1 MIGKP
6 NRQSGP
12 QVAERRPF
20 LRLPPFPGRRVE
32 RLSQVSE
39 VSAQVD
45 AGELVAILR
54 NARVGGNFWR
64 PQPELPDGRDLV
76 LAPTTARQAAEMYA
90 RAVDQRVADRAIFMA
105 VSAIDLPADLPR
117 LPPDGDPWHVA
128 EQAATVWVDANGELA
143 LVAALLGRELLTFG
157 EGRFSCLTEGKDP
170 ARTLSEA
177 VASEL
182 LGRTTYLDP
191 FNGTHC
197 DVRTIIALLADWR
210 KLIDSNRRT
219 AAIFGVA
226 GWKRSTVNALLWDGG
241 EMPPYRSAS
250 KARID
255 AIPRGGAALVWKAR
269 ARAGLDGALEQ
280 QGIAVGEIEDGF
292 IRSTG
297 LGANCVPPL
306 SIVVDRLGAHF
317 DPGRPSELE
326 DILQNAEIDA
336 ALIERAAA
344 LRQRL
349 VRSGLSK
356 YGIGGGALTRPGGQ
370 RRHVLV
376 TGQVEDD
383 RSMIQGGNG
392 VTNLEL
398 LRRARQLE
406 PDAYLIYKPH
416 PDVEAGHRKGR
427 IPEADARALADRIE
441 RSAPIAALLDSVDAV
456 QVITSLTGFEGLMRG
471 KQVTVHGVPFF
482 AGWGLTND
490 LGRVPVRRTRKRSL
504 DEMVAAVLI
513 LYPRYLDP
521 VTRLPC
527 PVETLVDRMVA
538 GDAAVITPL
547 VRLRQAQGRVQTLA
561 RRIGGLGR

>member
-1 MIGKP
+1 M
-6 NRQSGP
+6 
-12 QVAERRPF
+12 
-20 LRLPPFPGRRVE
+20 
-32 RLSQVSE
+32 SQM
-39 VSAQVD
+39 SAQADD
-45 AGELVAILR
+45 AGLVATLR
-54 NARVGGNFWR
+54 NARVGGSFWG

-76 LAPTTARQAAEMYA
+76 LAPASARQAAEMRA
-90 RAVDQRVADRAIFMA
+90 RVATQGMADRAVFMVA
-105 VSAIDLPADLPR
+105 RHIDLPADLPC
-117 LPPDGDPWHVA
+117 LPLDCDPWHVA
-128 EQAATVWVDANGELA
+128 GQAATIWADGDGELA
-143 LVAALLGRELLTFG
+143 LVAALLNKHIVTFD
-157 EGRFSCLTEGKDP
+157 EGRFSPLSEGRNT
-170 ARTLSEA
+170 AQALSEA

-182 LGRTTYLDP
+182 LGRTVYNDP

-197 DVRTIIALLADWR
+197 DARVTIALLADWR
-210 KLIDSNRRT
+210 KLIDSNRKT
-219 AAIFGVA
+219 TAIFGVA
-226 GWKRSTVNALLWDGG
+226 RWKRPTVNALLWNGS
-241 EMPPYRSAS
+241 EMPRYRSAS
-250 KARID
+250 GAQID

-269 ARAGLDGALEQ
+269 AAAGLDDALAR
-280 QGIAVGEIEDGF
+280 QGVAVGEIEDGF

-306 SIVVDRLGAHF
+306 SIAVDYLGAHF
-317 DPGRPSELE
+317 DPSRASDLE
-326 DILQNAEIDA
+326 DILQHAEIDA

-356 YGIGGGALTRPGGQ
+356 YGVGVGGGALARPGGQ

-398 LRRARQLE
+398 LRRARALE

-427 IPEADARALADRIE
+427 IPEAEARTLADQIE
-441 RSAPIAALLDSVDAV
+441 RIAPIAALLDSVDAV
-456 QVITSLTGFEGLMRG
+456 QVITSLAGFEGLMRG

-482 AGWGLTND
+482 SGWGLTND
-490 LGRVPVRRTRKRSL
+490 LGHVPVRRTRKRSL

-527 PVETLVDRMVA
+527 PVETLVDRMIA